1 MFDLFQFT
9 TFSAGWQGRSGGGG
23 RFVCCMKITSLLI
36 IIGIAQNKAG
46 IKRDLVVDFVRPT
59 RLCSNY
65 SDSIDNIIQ

>member
-9 TFSAGWQGRSGGGG
+9 TFSAGWQGRSGGG
-23 RFVCCMKITSLLI
+23 ITSLLI
-36 IIGIAQNKAG
+36 IIGIAHNKAG

>member
-9 TFSAGWQGRSGGGG
+9 TFSAGWQGRSGGV

-36 IIGIAQNKAG
+36 IIGIAHNKAG
-46 IKRDLVVDFVRPT
+46 IKRDLVVDFVWPT

>member
-1 MFDLFQFT
+1 MAMAFRGD
-9 TFSAGWQGRSGGGG
+9 

-36 IIGIAQNKAG
+36 IIGIAHNKAG

>member
-9 TFSAGWQGRSGGGG
+9 TFSAGWQGRSGGAL
-23 RFVCCMKITSLLI
+23 VCCMKITSLLI
-36 IIGIAQNKAG
+36 IIGIAHNKAG

-65 SDSIDNIIQ
+65 SDSIDNIIR